1 MMLAYIFWHWRYPT
15 VEETAYERRI
25 VEFQEALRT
34 QQPGGF
40 QYSVVLKIERAPW
53 VGRDED
59 LYEEWYVVENSAAL
73 DALNEAAVSGV
84 CKEPHNQVAKDA
96 AGGAGGLFRLR
107 AGEAGLATARVGLWF
122 AKPAGMSYEALYKML
137 QSEVER
143 AAGSGSVWQRQMVL
157 GPAPEFCWH
166 SAQDYRLP
174 EGIECLDIP
183 MKQIWVG

>member
-1 MMLAYIFWHWRYPT
+1 MMLAYVFWHWRFPT

-34 QQPGGF
+34 QRPRGF
-40 QYSVVLKIERAPW
+40 QYSVVLKVGLAPW

-59 LYEEWYVVENSAAL
+59 VYEEWYVVENSAAL
-73 DALNEAAVSGV
+73 DALNEAAVSGA

-96 AGGAGGLFRLR
+96 AGGAGGLYRLR
-107 AGEAGLATARVGLWF
+107 AGEAGLTTARVALWF
-122 AKPAGMSYEALYKML
+122 AKPAGMSYETLYGML
-137 QSEVER
+137 QAEVVR
-143 AAGSGSVWQRQMVL
+143 APAGGSMWQRQMVL

-166 SAQDYRLP
+166 SAQDYRLL
-174 EGIECLDIP
+174 EGFEYLDIP